1 MIPLASKLIKSTLN
15 DSSPF
20 SGERTETILDFGM
33 HSFAD
38 TFIPADKW
46 QNAEPIFPL
55 VCQLDLKSGLIQL
68 KYLSDPGDRYGLY
81 PYSYTSSNSAISRDH
96 WDSFA
101 KETNDISPLEGKS
114 LLEIGSNDSY
124 LLKNFENFG
133 ASVIGIDASQSM
145 TDLSGSGD
153 MKVVHGIF
161 GESESS
167 MNSLREFREKYD
179 FIVANNVVN
188 HANDLMAFIASV
200 TSFLSNDGVFI
211 FEVPYWL
218 RTIDSLRFDQ
228 VYHEHITYFTVKSV
242 KELLH
247 HHGLNILSAQEVN
260 YHGGSIRIT
269 ATKRSVLTSLNVEE
283 MIQME
288 EKEGLFDP
296 LRYVQY
302 EKDIRRKRSEVMN
315 QVYSL
320 KDQGSTVFGIG
331 AAAKAN
337 TFLTYYGLNSTLVDF
352 ITDSSAEKIG
362 KKTPL
367 TRIPIVP
374 DDQLDGAKNPV
385 GIVLAWNLSAYVK
398 DKLGKINPTVRYIQT

>member
-1 MIPLASKLIKSTLN
+1 
-15 DSSPF
+15 
-20 SGERTETILDFGM
+20 
-33 HSFAD
+33 
-38 TFIPADKW
+38 
-46 QNAEPIFPL
+46 
-55 VCQLDLKSGLIQL
+55 
-68 KYLSDPGDRYGLY
+68 
-81 PYSYTSSNSAISRDH
+81 
-96 WDSFA
+96 
-101 KETNDISPLEGKS
+101 
-114 LLEIGSNDSY
+114 
-124 LLKNFENFG
+124 
-133 ASVIGIDASQSM
+133 
-145 TDLSGSGD
+145 
-153 MKVVHGIF
+153 
-161 GESESS
+161 
-167 MNSLREFREKYD
+167 
-179 FIVANNVVN
+179 
-188 HANDLMAFIASV
+188 MAFIASV

-367 TRIPIVP
+367 TRIPVVP
-374 DDQLDGAKNPV
+374 DDQLDGAK
-385 GIVLAWNLSAYVK
+385 ILSE
-398 DKLGKINPTVRYIQT
+398 LC